1 MKSNTSIKSGMM
13 RLDIWL
19 WTARFYKSRALAKRA
34 ISLGKIKISGNRC
47 KPSRLVSNG
56 VVLRLKQDV
65 YEREIV
71 ITGISVKRDSAPVAS
86 QLYTETPESIKLNQE
101 LKESIGNVSWTP
113 RPEHKPNSRER
124 RLLASTK
131 RFSDRSR

>member
-1 MKSNTSIKSGMM
+1 MKSNTSMKPSLM

-19 WTARFYKSRALAKRA
+19 WAARFYKSRALAKRA
-34 ISLGKIKISGNRC
+34 IALGKIKISGKRC
-47 KPSRLVSNG
+47 KASRLVSSG
-56 VVLRLKQDV
+56 VVLQFKQDV
-65 YEREIV
+65 YLREIV
-71 ITGISVKRDSAPVAS
+71 ITGISEKRNSAPVAS

-113 RPEHKPNSRER
+113 RPDHKPNSRER

-131 RFSDRSR
+131 RFSDKNH

>member
-19 WTARFYKSRALAKRA
+19 WTARFYKSRALAKKA

-56 VVLRLKQDV
+56 VVLQLKQDV

-71 ITGISVKRDSAPVAS
+71 ITGISEKRNSAPVAS
-86 QLYTETPESIKLNQE
+86 QLYTETADSIKLNQE

-113 RPEHKPNSRER
+113 RPNHKPNSRER
-124 RLLASTK
+124 RLLASSK

>member
-1 MKSNTSIKSGMM
+1 MKGNTSIKAGLI

-19 WTARFYKSRALAKRA
+19 WAARFYKSRALAKRA

-47 KPSRLVSNG
+47 KASRLVSSG
-56 VVLRLKQDV
+56 VVLQLQQDV
-65 YEREIV
+65 YLREIV
-71 ITGISVKRDSAPVAS
+71 ISGISEKRNSAPVAS
-86 QLYTETPESIKLNQE
+86 RLYTETPESIKLNQE